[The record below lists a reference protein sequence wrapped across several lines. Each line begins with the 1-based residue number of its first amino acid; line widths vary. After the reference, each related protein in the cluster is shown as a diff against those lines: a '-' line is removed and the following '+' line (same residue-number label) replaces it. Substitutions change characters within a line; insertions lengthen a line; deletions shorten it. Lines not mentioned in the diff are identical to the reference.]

1 MLQYYQYL
9 DLTEVFF
16 CFDVGSEAAES
27 GKEDVMSRE
36 TIFQL
41 KEAEAE
47 AARIVAQAK
56 AKADQ
61 MRADAEEAGQA
72 LCLETERSVSE
83 ELAGMLE
90 QIREKAEEHRERVLE
105 ETRAEAEVVAA
116 NVRLNRKSAEKIV
129 IRGLDTKCR

>member
-1 MLQYYQYL
+1 M
-9 DLTEVFF
+9 DLFETDVR
-16 CFDVGSEAAES
+16 FDVRSDAAES
-27 GKEDVMSRE
+27 GKEDFMSRE

-56 AKADQ
+56 ARADQ
-61 MRADAEEAGQA
+61 MRAEAEAAGQA
-72 LCLETERSVSE
+72 LCLETESRVSE

-105 ETRAEAEVVAA
+105 ETRAEAEAVAA

>member
-1 MLQYYQYL
+1 
-9 DLTEVFF
+9 
-16 CFDVGSEAAES
+16 
-27 GKEDVMSRE
+27 MSRE

-105 ETRAEAEVVAA
+105 ETRAEAEAVAA